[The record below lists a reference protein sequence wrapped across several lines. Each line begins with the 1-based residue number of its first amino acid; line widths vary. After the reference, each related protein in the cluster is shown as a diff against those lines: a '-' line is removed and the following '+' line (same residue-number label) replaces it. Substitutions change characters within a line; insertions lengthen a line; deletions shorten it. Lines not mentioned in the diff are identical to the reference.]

1 MASAALVALVTLS
14 GCQTDGQL
22 SGKHLKEL
30 SPQMLAE
37 LTKKNMPKDSA
48 MLVRLFKEESELE
61 VWKQDTSGRFALLKT
76 YPICRWSGELGP
88 KIKEGDRQAPEGFY
102 TITPAQMNP
111 NSSFHLS
118 FNMGYPNAFDRAHG
132 RTGAHLMVHGDC
144 SSRGC
149 YAMTNDQIE
158 EIYALGRESFFGGQ
172 KAFQVQAYPF
182 RMTAQ
187 NLARHRNN
195 PHMAFWKMLKE
206 GNDHFEVTGQEPKV
220 DVCEKRYVFNADTQ
234 NATPI
239 PGGRLNPTGR
249 CPAIQADPDVVAKQR
264 QDEVKI
270 AELSSSVRAAPVRTG
285 VDGGMH
291 KSFLAKLQTKEVRE
305 PDGTVRYVVDATAA
319 SSLGSYVNPPAP
331 AGETVTGTA
340 VASAPSAPA
349 ATARPAA
356 AQPSQ
361 SMALASSGSRPAEPR
376 TSSSSYSRNES
387 SALGRMTAS
396 VGRFFGGGGGEDAK
410 PTPVP
415 QQAAPVPTPRP
426 APKQAAPAQSTPP
439 AGHGAIPHAPR
450 PVQTAQPAQP
460 PAAPPQQSAQ
470 AAPQPTAGMLPGA
483 QPVVPSSSFSSRW
496 GFN

>member
-48 MLVRLFKEESELE
+48 ILVRLFKEESELE

-149 YAMTNDQIE
+149 YAMTNEQIE

-239 PGGRLNPTGR
+239 PGGKLNPTGR
-249 CPAIQADPDVVAKQR
+249 CPVIQADPDVVAKQR
-264 QDEVKI
+264 QDEIRI

-305 PDGTVRYVVDATAA
+305 PDGTVRYVVDAQAA

-340 VASAPSAPA
+340 VAAAPSAPA
-349 ATARPAA
+349 AVARPAP

-361 SMALASSGSRPAEPR
+361 SMALASSGSRPAAPR
-376 TSSSSYSRNES
+376 SSSGS
-387 SALGRMTAS
+387 SAFGRMTAS
-396 VGRFFGGGGGEDAK
+396 VGRFFGGGSEDAK
-410 PTPVP
+410 PMPMP

-426 APKQAAPAQSTPP
+426 APKQAAAPAQAAQP
-439 AGHGAIPHAPR
+439 AGHGAIPHVPR
-450 PVQTAQPAQP
+450 PVQTAQP
-460 PAAPPQQSAQ
+460 SAQ
-470 AAPQPTAGMLPGA
+470 APAAQAPAPMAQASTPRPSAGLVPGA
-483 QPVVPSSSFSSRW
+483 QPVVPSNSFSSRW